1 MTNDQQFVLV
11 KADKSRGRGHWSDDD
26 YDVRVGDLNGPIL
39 GRINRV
45 PVSPP
50 NRPWFWTITQLA
62 RHEPTSRGYAPTR
75 EDAMAAFK
83 SAWDPMP
90 VGKRNVPG

>member
-1 MTNDQQFVLV
+1 MTHDQQLVLV

-26 YDVRVGDLNGPIL
+26 YDVRVGDTHGQIL
-39 GRINRV
+39 GRIVRV

-50 NRPWFWTITQLA
+50 NRPWFWTITQRA
-62 RHEPTSRGYAPTR
+62 RQEPTSRGYARTR
-75 EDAMAAFK
+75 EDAMAAFR

-90 VGKRNVPG
+90 EGKRNVQG